1 MAHRGRYSS
10 YLKDKPVRISSKLQF
25 VFEQWSPMK
34 TTCEIMV
41 QKVLPAIRAELSRAM
56 IFEHR
61 CTQQE
66 VADILELSRAAVSQY
81 VSEKHGAEV
90 NFSEETQKE
99 IKKFALVLLS
109 GNLTSQE
116 KTRSM
121 CSICSFVQKS
131 GWLYRNAPEA
141 KVCSICEDM
150 DLK

>member
-1 MAHRGRYSS
+1 
-10 YLKDKPVRISSKLQF
+10 
-25 VFEQWSPMK
+25 MK

-81 VSEKHGAEV
+81 VSEKRGAEV
-90 NFSEETQKE
+90 DFSEETQNE
-99 IKKFALVLLS
+99 IRKFASVLLNDGLS
-109 GNLTSQE
+109 SQE
-116 KTRSM
+116 KVKGM

-131 GWLYRNAPEA
+131 GWLYRNAPDVKA
-141 KVCSICEDM
+141 CIICKDM
-150 DLK
+150 NEK

>member
-1 MAHRGRYSS
+1 
-10 YLKDKPVRISSKLQF
+10 
-25 VFEQWSPMK
+25 MK

-56 IFEHR
+56 ILEHR

-81 VSEKHGAEV
+81 VSEKRGAEI

-99 IKKFALVLLS
+99 IRKFASVLLKGDLS
-109 GNLTSQE
+109 SQE
-116 KTRSM
+116 KIKGM

-131 GWLYRNAPEA
+131 GWLYRNAPE
-141 KVCSICEDM
+141 VSLCSICEDT